1 VITEQ
6 QDIQD
11 NFFENAENK
20 EGDNN
25 EITLKSTSTRF
36 SKKALKLIEDNN
48 LDINQFSD
56 KEIVDKEDVEKFLN
70 KNTQRLKRNISSN
83 IIIVGGGNY
92 TKMCIDLVL
101 QMKVFN
107 LVGIVYTKKSPGSS
121 LMNIPVIGSTED
133 LENIFNNEAKL
144 AVVGIGGLDNQMS
157 RLDLFNRLKSIGY
170 QCPNIIHPKAIVE
183 PSVLLGEGNHIMG
196 GALVGSCALL
206 SNNIIV
212 NSNSVIS
219 HDCIIHDNV
228 HVTPGAILA
237 GTVEV
242 GENTIIGM
250 GVTVFYNCKIGN
262 NVIITNGKHIFNN
275 IDDNKIIK

>member
-1 VITEQ
+1 MKKFIT
-6 QDIQD
+6 
-11 NFFENAENK
+11 
-20 EGDNN
+20 
-25 EITLKSTSTRF
+25 
-36 SKKALKLIEDNN
+36 
-48 LDINQFSD
+48 
-56 KEIVDKEDVEKFLN
+56 KFLIYSFI
-70 KNTQRLKRNISSN
+70 LLLIFN
-83 IIIVGGGNY
+83 IIAFLSLYFLNQSNFYKPQYVKNNILNKQYDYVIIGASNGLTTLN
-92 TKMCIDLVL
+92 TNKIDSLISTNG
-101 QMKVFN
+101 FN
-107 LVGIVYTKKSPGSS
+107 LCVDDTALSS
-121 LMNIPVIGSTED
+121 QYLMLKHFYE
-133 LENIFNNEAKL
+133 LNNKTDYCIL
-144 AVVGIGGLDNQMS
+144 SILGGLDNQMS